1 METLLAKFRIDFEE
15 VIILTDIAKKADT
28 STAMEFDELVEGMN
42 VSDEELHLEREKTN
56 RYKLKNFRYILMN
69 YCHCYKFD
77 YYSHISQI
85 GISD

>member
-1 METLLAKFRIDFEE
+1 MIFATLRFIKSDSQAVNKFYLFRNMETLLAKFRIDFEE

-56 RYKLKNFRYILMN
+56 R
-69 YCHCYKFD
+69 
-77 YYSHISQI
+77 
-85 GISD
+85 

>member
-56 RYKLKNFRYILMN
+56 RYKLKNFRYILMIRN
-69 YCHCYKFD
+69 IVIVTSLIIILIFPK
-77 YYSHISQI
+77 
-85 GISD
+85 

>member
-56 RYKLKNFRYILMN
+56 RYKLKNFRYILMIRN
-69 YCHCYKFD
+69 IVIVTSLIIIFIFPK
-77 YYSHISQI
+77 
-85 GISD
+85 